1 MTRRAR
7 QVLDEA
13 LKLSPE
19 EQSLVLR
26 ELLARLEGEPD
37 PDAEAAWAQEIERRA
52 QDARAGTPAAGDWET
67 VCDEI
72 EAELPGK

>member
-19 EQSLVLR
+19 EG
-26 ELLARLEGEPD
+26 EHEPD
-37 PDAEAAWAQEIERRA
+37 ATAAWAREIAIRA
-52 QDARAGTPAAGDWET
+52 EQARAGARAAGDWET
-67 VCDEI
+67 VCDQI
-72 EAELPGK
+72 EAELTGK